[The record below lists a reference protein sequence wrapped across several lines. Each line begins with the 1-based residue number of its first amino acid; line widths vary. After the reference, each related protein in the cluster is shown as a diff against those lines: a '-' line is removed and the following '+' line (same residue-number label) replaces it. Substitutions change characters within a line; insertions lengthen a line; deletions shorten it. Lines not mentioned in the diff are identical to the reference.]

1 MFADLPR
8 DDCRLTEK
16 RKGEIISFFPGLAR
30 PTPFSGPQLGQRPL
44 ARADRSFV
52 QAPKPLSSRR
62 DRSTAHPPPPLA
74 RRGRATPRLR
84 SKLTASGPPSLLSCH
99 CSSPFP
105 TCVSSTN
112 VIRST
117 RRR

>member
-16 RKGEIISFFPGLAR
+16 RKGEIISFFPGLAW
-30 PTPFSGPQLGQRPL
+30 PTLFSGPQLGQRRL

-62 DRSTAHPPPPLA
+62 DRSTAQPPPALA

-84 SKLTASGPPSLLSCH
+84 SKFTASGPPSIVSCP
-99 CSSPFP
+99 CYSRFQS
-105 TCVSSTN
+105 
-112 VIRST
+112 
-117 RRR
+117 